1 MNIPLTSVP
10 NVPFYDSPYSPSQSG
25 LAQGASK
32 INHSV
37 AGNLYPANSFDIH
50 SNSKVYSFNGNDI
63 KSNNLRNQV
72 NDNVII
78 NPYKESFTINQKIDN
93 QEDYIN
99 YLKKRKY
106 AKNVQFKTMLESFDE
121 IKKHRIFK
129 TSLPVSY
136 ISEKIYES
144 LMENEFV
151 REHSKIKS
159 YTVKQFCDVLYD
171 AYRESLEVYSR
182 KYKTRDPYLYLPEIL
197 PLIDHYYNLIL
208 EKMFFPNNS
217 RTNKSPKNYALTVT
231 KLPEKNES
239 VSGTLKP
246 IKKESFT
253 DPTHKAGEITAIIMI
268 VIIVLLIIAYV
279 IYELV
284 RSKKNPGRKIFKT
297 FRKN

>member
-78 NPYKESFTINQKIDN
+78 NPYKESFTINQNIDN

-106 AKNVQFKTMLESFDE
+106 AKNVQFKTLIESSDE

-129 TSLPVSY
+129 TILPVSY
-136 ISEKIYES
+136 ISKKIYES

-159 YTVKQFCDVLYD
+159 YTVKQFCDLLYE
-171 AYRESLEVYSR
+171 AYREANSECFL
-182 KYKTRDPYLYLPEIL
+182 KYKTTNKELYFPEIL
-197 PLIDHYYNLIL
+197 TLTDKYYNNFLGNI
-208 EKMFFPNNS
+208 FFPNSS
-217 RTNKSPKNYALTVT
+217 RTNKKSNSKKVYQDVIM
-231 KLPEKNES
+231 S
-239 VSGTLKP
+239 HDQ
-246 IKKESFT
+246 IKESFT